1 MDNALLSFRAEQD
14 QAKPLD
20 QEEKLAVPSKFL
32 KIFNN
37 HLVFYQSYINKGTV
51 SMSVCLSVGNLF
63 PNTITTSVL
72 SSLCIQVP
80 GEKITMELKV
90 LYKEWNFV

>member
-1 MDNALLSFRAEQD
+1 MLLNFRAEQD

-51 SMSVCLSVGNLF
+51 SMSVCLSVGVKLF
-63 PNTITTSVL
+63 PNTITTSVY
-72 SSLCIQVP
+72 SNLCIQVL
-80 GEKITMELKV
+80 GEKITAQGLV
-90 LYKEWNFV
+90 

>member
-1 MDNALLSFRAEQD
+1 MLQNFRA
-14 QAKPLD
+14 QAKLVD

-63 PNTITTSVL
+63 PNTITTHVL
-72 SSLCIQVP
+72 SLCTQVP
-80 GEKITMELKV
+80 GEKITAQGLV
-90 LYKEWNFV
+90 

>member
-1 MDNALLSFRAEQD
+1 MDNRLLNLE
-14 QAKPLD
+14 QAKVVVD
-20 QEEKLAVPSKFL
+20 QEEKLPSKFL

-37 HLVFYQSYINKGTV
+37 HLVFYQSYINKGSV

-63 PNTITTSVL
+63 PNTIITSVL

-80 GEKITMELKV
+80 GEKITAQGLV
-90 LYKEWNFV
+90 

>member
-1 MDNALLSFRAEQD
+1 MDNRLLNLEQ
-14 QAKPLD
+14 QAKVVVD
-20 QEEKLAVPSKFL
+20 QEEKLPSKFL

-80 GEKITMELKV
+80 GEKITAQGLV
-90 LYKEWNFV
+90 

>member
-80 GEKITMELKV
+80 GEKITAQGLV
-90 LYKEWNFV
+90 

>member
-1 MDNALLSFRAEQD
+1 MLQSFRAEQD

-51 SMSVCLSVGNLF
+51 SMSVCLSVGVNLF

-80 GEKITMELKV
+80 GEKITAQGLV
-90 LYKEWNFV
+90 